1 MNTNSSKHPLYAEQ
15 DFNSERK
22 GNDTF
27 VVWVVEANKGIQRA
41 RLGPFNCSDVPI
53 ELANGVSVKFGKSEG
68 HTVGD
73 TWTLPVVRCG
83 DSFPGYA
90 SAAVATVAEGTRDV
104 KQVTLDAGLKG
115 EASRYANTWML
126 LPPTL
131 TVHGADVEVQS
142 ITIRDTEDAY
152 WNRPGPAGAG
162 GPHYRIGFNGND
174 TKCLSW
180 DAPDWVVEE
189 TIDSLWECA
198 KHDKGDCVTVTRR
211 QDATHAP
218 NGFIYNVYFDGA
230 QFANVNVPELQVNFN
245 RSNNCSGFESGWFD
259 WEKGET
265 VVVDTLN
272 HGGAGVRFTDATLPF
287 GASDDDLAG
296 GAYRG
301 AGGAGLPLYKV
312 SGVSVA
318 VTFESNLGDLEAL
331 QADGAGLSAGAT
343 TSIIEAQAGELPT
356 ALVLPG
362 LSTGVTHSMRVAARN
377 SLGLSEFSAS
387 SSASPSTVPPALDGF
402 SASVALHA
410 DEVQAVLLAASHVDA
425 VQVVRTTVELQQEVQ
440 EVTISTGTVE
450 GGELAGNYS
459 VRFPSVQV
467 LTVSSP
473 AAITAGA
480 YYLNLTLPTATE
492 SGALDYPAAGTAC
505 IAWDASAAAVKSA
518 LEAIPAIGAGGV
530 EVARSGTGT
539 YSSGFG
545 YSYEIRFVGNGVTGT
560 VPLLAPGA
568 FNETATNNDSPD
580 CTAWV
585 TAANAEPA
593 VGVAAFDGFNAE
605 LMGLGT
611 NTEVQRVV
619 VSASARIADG
629 AYRLAVNHS
638 GGRIIVSWTMATT
651 TPSLRKMEAVKV
663 TSIPFQACQSSATCR
678 GPYLGRDRSTGTLL
692 ASLRC

>member
-1 MNTNSSKHPLYAEQ
+1 MLFRSADVYAYDVYFSAAMLGDAQGLEIVDEGAGQCEDTWTHTGGMVRDARAATVAQGGSAEEQTLTLAASMAVATGGEYFKLVLNRDQRVTASDGACFDWGVDADELRAALAVFANSTFAGANQSTAFEVTRSGLGAQSLDSFGYTYAVRFVGDDVTGDMPALHVVTDRDLTASLYHNKDNASHTAVGQDDATFVGAYTENFDTVYTVSIVSADKLRTVNTNSSKHPLYAEQ

-245 RSNNCSGFESGWFD
+245 RSNNCSGFERS
-259 WEKGET
+259 EE
-265 VVVDTLN
+265 
-272 HGGAGVRFTDATLPF
+272 H
-287 GASDDDLAG
+287 
-296 GAYRG
+296 
-301 AGGAGLPLYKV
+301 
-312 SGVSVA
+312 
-318 VTFESNLGDLEAL
+318 
-331 QADGAGLSAGAT
+331 
-343 TSIIEAQAGELPT
+343 TS
-356 ALVLPG
+356 
-362 LSTGVTHSMRVAARN
+362 
-377 SLGLSEFSAS
+377 
-387 SSASPSTVPPALDGF
+387 
-402 SASVALHA
+402 
-410 DEVQAVLLAASHVDA
+410 
-425 VQVVRTTVELQQEVQ
+425 ELQ
-440 EVTISTGTVE
+440 
-450 GGELAGNYS
+450 
-459 VRFPSVQV
+459 
-467 LTVSSP
+467 SP
-473 AAITAGA
+473 
-480 YYLNLTLPTATE
+480 
-492 SGALDYPAAGTAC
+492 
-505 IAWDASAAAVKSA
+505 
-518 LEAIPAIGAGGV
+518 
-530 EVARSGTGT
+530 
-539 YSSGFG
+539 
-545 YSYEIRFVGNGVTGT
+545 
-560 VPLLAPGA
+560 
-568 FNETATNNDSPD
+568 
-580 CTAWV
+580 
-585 TAANAEPA
+585 
-593 VGVAAFDGFNAE
+593 
-605 LMGLGT
+605 
-611 NTEVQRVV
+611 
-619 VSASARIADG
+619 
-629 AYRLAVNHS
+629 
-638 GGRIIVSWTMATT
+638 
-651 TPSLRKMEAVKV
+651 
-663 TSIPFQACQSSATCR
+663 
-678 GPYLGRDRSTGTLL
+678 
-692 ASLRC
+692 